1 MVRGGNNRP
10 LVAWITDKK
19 IKLYFPGQPQEKA
32 RTWVVLEE
40 E

>member
-10 LVAWITDKK
+10 LVAWITHKK